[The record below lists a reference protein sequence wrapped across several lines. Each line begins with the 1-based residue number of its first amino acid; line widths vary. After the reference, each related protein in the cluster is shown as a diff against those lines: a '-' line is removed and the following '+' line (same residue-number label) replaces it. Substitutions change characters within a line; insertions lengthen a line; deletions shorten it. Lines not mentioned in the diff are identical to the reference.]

1 MGFIINKLIKY
12 QSKRFGDRDK
22 IYYYLVEGYREG
34 KRVKRKT
41 IYALGESKNLTEA
54 LGVLDTNIQASIDTI
69 KTYEQDIEDI
79 KQGKAKLLGGM
90 PWAQYRR
97 LLKWIKEE
105 KSKIQEIEKEKERV
119 KELIVKYPN
128 CCAKNVQ

>member
-34 KRVKRKT
+34 KKVKRKT
-41 IYALGESKNLTEA
+41 IYSLGESQNLTEA
-54 LGVLDTNIQASIDTI
+54 LEVLDKNVQASIDTI
-69 KTYEQDIEDI
+69 KKYEQGIEDT
-79 KQGKAKLLGGM
+79 KQGRARPFSSPGS
-90 PWAQYRR
+90 QRRR
-97 LLKWIKEE
+97 LLKWIEEE
-105 KSKIQEIEKEKERV
+105 KVKIQELEKEKGKV

-128 CCAKNVQ
+128 CCAKKTL